1 MQLNDKDDLYY
12 AEQLGT
18 LARITKTDHSSM
30 ILQTVSGLHYIA
42 LDATEQDGTIRSS
55 LVERAADQ
63 AAAERMLSEYHSQS
77 EEQMPRRDQ
86 AQHRSRRR

>member
-30 ILQTVSGLHYIA
+30 ILQTVGGLHYIA

-55 LVERAADQ
+55 LVERATDQ
-63 AAAERMLSEYHSQS
+63 AAAERMLSEYHSQP
-77 EEQMPRRDQ
+77 EQKQRQDQ
-86 AQHRSRRR
+86 AKHRLHRR